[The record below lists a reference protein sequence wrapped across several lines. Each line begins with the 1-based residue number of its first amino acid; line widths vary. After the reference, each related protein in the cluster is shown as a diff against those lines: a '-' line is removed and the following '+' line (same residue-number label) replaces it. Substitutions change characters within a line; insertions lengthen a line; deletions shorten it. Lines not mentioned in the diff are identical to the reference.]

1 MSMDKLEKY
10 IRENR
15 ESFDDKVPRSD
26 VWHKINDQLEDSET
40 SSIHMS
46 TYLWR
51 AAAIV
56 LFVAVVWLLVDK
68 NYRDDQDTQITR
80 IYDEQQIEFED
91 VESFYMQE
99 IEEKQKLIIQ
109 FVSDNPDVDKNLLGE
124 IDHLDSTYQVL
135 KLQAEEGYSEK
146 ILDAMVINLQMRID
160 ILNQQ
165 LDVLEK
171 IKILKENEKAS
182 I

>member
-1 MSMDKLEKY
+1 MDKLEKY
-10 IRENR
+10 IRKNR
-15 ESFDDKVPRSD
+15 GAFDDKIPHSD
-26 VWHKINDQLEDSET
+26 VWHKINDKLDDRVT
-40 SSIHMS
+40 SQVPIS

-51 AAAIV
+51 AAAVI

-68 NYRDDQDTQITR
+68 NNREGQMAQITQIQ
-80 IYDEQQIEFED
+80 DAQQIAFED
-91 VESFYMQE
+91 VEAFYMRE
-99 IEEKQKLIIQ
+99 IEQKQKLIIQ
-109 FVSDNPDVDKNLLGE
+109 FVSNNPDVDKDLIRE

-135 KLQAEEGYSEK
+135 KLKAEKGYSEK

-165 LDVLEK
+165 LNVLEK
-171 IKILKENEKAS
+171 IKILKENETAS